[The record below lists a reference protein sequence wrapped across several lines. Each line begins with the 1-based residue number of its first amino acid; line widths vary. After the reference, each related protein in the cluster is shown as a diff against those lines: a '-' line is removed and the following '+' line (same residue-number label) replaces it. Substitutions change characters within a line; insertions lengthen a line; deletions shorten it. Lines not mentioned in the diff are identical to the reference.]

1 MPSFLHNFTKREVAA
16 PATELEKHS
25 EPPLEPA
32 TPAPPIVQ
40 HEPQPETPP
49 TEMSGISLTSAEPGG
64 EPLQKHIFGNKTYHP
79 SHGRTTPFP
88 EPGIS

>member
-1 MPSFLHNFTKREVAA
+1 MPFILHNITKREVPA
-16 PATELEKHS
+16 PVNDVEKITENPVEV
-25 EPPLEPA
+25 P
-32 TPAPPIVQ
+32 TPAPPILQ
-40 HEPQPETPP
+40 HEPQPESPP

-64 EPLQKHIFGNKTYHP
+64 EHLQKHIFGNKTYHP